1 MTKVRRIILAF
12 FVVLVSGVMISCSGN
27 KEHTTITET
36 PTVVPSESGAPT
48 TIPTTAGPTTTVAP
62 TATPTTTST
71 TVAPTAP
78 TTSGGTTTTTVPT
91 TTDVTRYTLTIEYHV
106 GEDVYYQVEQSPALA
121 TLKVPT
127 LGDYEFLKWTAADG
141 SDFTNT
147 NLRSITLTKN
157 ETIVLTAVFNEP
169 IEYFTVS
176 FETNNG
182 STIENVNVAKGGV
195 IEKPLAL
202 TKDGYTFAGWY
213 KSLDDTNAY
222 DFDSKVLSSFTLYA
236 KWVEKRGTHFDS
248 NLKKDGPLTQEAL
261 PSLGSPKILVIP
273 VNLDPSKKTTA
284 IYNDIKTAFSG
295 TKEETGWESV
305 RSYYQESSYGKLN
318 FEVEVSDWFTP
329 SKTASYYDSYYDEET
344 YEYGSNVILHEALKY
359 FDGKYDYSDYDYDG
373 DGFIDTVWLVYNCD
387 VDYESDESLYWAF
400 TAWDY
405 RETEYD
411 GVAANYYAFAG
422 TDFMYEET
430 ELYDYTDIKVDA
442 HTYIHE
448 TGHLLGLDDYYDYDE
463 SCGFSGSCYGADMMD
478 YNIGDHGP
486 INKILLG
493 WVDPIVV
500 TSTTT
505 IDLKSFAKVGE
516 VLLVTNN
523 KNINSI
529 YEEYF
534 LIEFYDGS
542 GLNEHD
548 EQILTVNGQAIGI
561 RVWHVDATQNIVNG
575 EVELTD
581 GKLYQS
587 GFKYNNSNTKYGFV
601 EILRADNNPSGTY
614 DSAILYTPTSNKF
627 GSDVYSSYK
636 LNGGKALFFTMTVNS
651 IGTESANVT
660 ITFKSTSG
668 SGSANLPWI

>member
-1 MTKVRRIILAF
+1 MPKVKRRLLFGYMLLFIG
-12 FVVLVSGVMISCSGN
+12 VLVVCAGCNISLSQ
-27 KEHTTITET
+27 TTTKPSSSTTTE
-36 PTVVPSESGAPT
+36 VPSTTVTPT
-48 TIPTTAGPTTTVAP
+48 TIVSQTTAVPTTTG
-62 TATPTTTST
+62 TTST
-71 TVAPTAP
+71 TTNPD
-78 TTSGGTTTTTVPT
+78 GT
-91 TTDVTRYTLTIEYHV
+91 YTLTIEYHV
-106 GEDVYYQVEQSPALA
+106 GEDVYYQVEQNPALA
-121 TLKVPT
+121 TLRTVE
-127 LGDYEFLKWTAADG
+127 LGDYEFLNWKTADG
-141 SDFTNT
+141 TTFSNSD
-147 NLRSITLTKN
+147 LRSFVLTKN

-182 STIENVNVAKGGV
+182 TTLESVNVVKGGV
-195 IEKPLAL
+195 IDKPEAL
-202 TKDGYTFAGWY
+202 TKDGYSFEGWY
-213 KSLDDTNAY
+213 KSLNDSNEY
-222 DFDSKVLSSFTLYA
+222 DFSSKVVNSFTLYA
-236 KWVEKRGTHFDS
+236 KWTEKRGTHFDS

-273 VNLDPSKKTTA
+273 VNLDNSKKTNT
-284 IYNDIKTAFSG
+284 IYNDIKTAFNG
-295 TKEETGWESV
+295 TEEETGWESV

-318 FEVEVSDWFTP
+318 LEFEVTDWFSP
-329 SKTASYYDSYYDEET
+329 SKSVSYYNSYYDEEN
-344 YEYGSNVILHEALKY
+344 YQDGSNLILHEALAYFNSKY
-359 FDGKYDYSDYDYDG
+359 NYNDYDYDK
-373 DGFIDTVWLVYNCD
+373 DGYIDTVWLIYNSP

-400 TAWDY
+400 TSWDY
-405 RETEYD
+405 SETKYD
-411 GVAANYYAFAG
+411 GIYANYYAFAG
-422 TDFMYEET
+422 TDFMHEET
-430 ELYDYTDIKVDA
+430 DLYDYTDIKVDA

-493 WVDPIVV
+493 WIDPIVV

-505 IDLKSFAKVGE
+505 IDIKSFAKTGE

-542 GLNEHD
+542 GLNKHD
-548 EQILTVNGQAIGI
+548 EQILTVDGQAIGI

-581 GKLYQS
+581 GESYQS

-601 EILRADNNPSGTY
+601 EILRADNNPSGTR

-636 LNGGKALFFTMTVNS
+636 LNDGKALFFTMTVNS
-651 IGTESANVT
+651 IGTESANIT
-660 ITFKSTSG
+660 ITFKSSSS
-668 SGSANLPWI
+668 SGSADLPWV